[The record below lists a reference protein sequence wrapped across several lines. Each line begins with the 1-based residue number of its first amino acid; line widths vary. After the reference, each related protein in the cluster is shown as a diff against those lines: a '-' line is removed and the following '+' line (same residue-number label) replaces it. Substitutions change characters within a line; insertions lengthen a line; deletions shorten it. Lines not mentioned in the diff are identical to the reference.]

1 MDTITFK
8 QDVFVKHYVPAGNKF
23 LKATF
28 VSLAYMVK
36 ASQYHKVCHFK
47 RYHLTVNLSEVC
59 GSNMMSLSQY
69 LLWLKIKVKVNKVEN
84 RQGSTGKYQTDRT
97 KVYYAPDH
105 SIWGGMS
112 KKMSLS
118 LIAKVKTDNRQ
129 TDKKK
134 DRTKTSK
141 VILIVKI
148 YFKVDNRV
156 NRQTNR

>member
-1 MDTITFK
+1 
-8 QDVFVKHYVPAGNKF
+8 
-23 LKATF
+23 
-28 VSLAYMVK
+28 MVK
-36 ASQYHKVCHFK
+36 ASQYHKGCHFK

-69 LLWLKIKVKVNKVEN
+69 LLWLKIKVKVNKVDN

-129 TDKKK
+129 TNKQK

-141 VILIVKI
+141 VIVKI

-156 NRQTNR
+156 NRQQTDKQIGQKQYMYTPGTRPQSFDPGHKNYKTI